1 MASIDLSYHDSD
13 QGRRLATLTVNNPD
27 KLNALT
33 LSMMDDLE
41 RHTTALE
48 RDDDVAMVIV
58 TGAGARAF
66 CCGADIG
73 AWGGLSS
80 RDFARHWVRDGHRI
94 FNRLAR
100 LSKPTIAVLN
110 GHALGGGLELAACCD
125 LRLMAPKAR
134 IGLPEARVG
143 IIPGWSGTQRL
154 ARLLP
159 EPAIKAMALFGQ
171 QLTAEQAESWGFVLE
186 VSEEPLARAQSM
198 FEQVLDLSPRSVEA
212 AKYLLH
218 AGANEDRA
226 AHMDAL
232 ASGWVAA
239 SEDKAAGVT
248 AFLNK
253 ERATFSGN

>member
-1 MASIDLSYHDSD
+1 MASIDLSFSDST
-13 QGRRLATLTVNNPD
+13 QGRRLATLTLNNPD

-33 LSMMDDLE
+33 LDMMDDLE
-41 RHTTALE
+41 RHTSALE
-48 RDDDVAMVIV
+48 RDDGLAMVIV
-58 TGAGARAF
+58 TGAGERAF
-66 CCGADIG
+66 CCGADIS
-73 AWGGLSS
+73 AWGDLSS

-94 FNRLAR
+94 FDRLAR
-100 LSKPTIAVLN
+100 LSKPTVAVLN
-110 GHALGGGLELAACCD
+110 GHALGGGLELAATCD
-125 LRLMAPKAR
+125 LRIMAPKAR
-134 IGLPEARVG
+134 LGLPEARVG

-171 QLTAEQAESWGFVLE
+171 QLSADQAQTWGFVLE
-186 VSEEPLARAQSM
+186 VSENPLARAQAL
-198 FEQVLDLSPRSVEA
+198 FEQVLALSPRSVEA

-239 SEDKAAGVT
+239 SEDKAAGVA

-253 ERATFSGN
+253 QSANFSGV